1 MSVSMTNTV
10 NKKYR
15 NRAGLIILGLLV
27 FILAPFAVPQ
37 GTVSAG
43 TEIGSSIT
51 NGATEIYLEQA
62 TYYKENRLLEVAVL
76 SQGKEFNGQALDINV
91 VAMNQKNKK
100 YPITQE
106 AINDYYTVIFITDV
120 PEDFKQVKVTLSDN
134 AKSSDMFEATL
145 DPLFITPKNAEIQN
159 RFTVKSA
166 KSYQENY
173 LNGLITI
180 QENYLKTIDDEISK
194 LNAQIEKL
202 EQSSSDVT
210 KDVELMTGAEKQKAM
225 DKIKQNTSQITQVKK
240 QIEAKEEEK
249 LEYKEKIDRVENA
262 R

>member
-1 MSVSMTNTV
+1 MRVSMTNTV

-15 NRAGLIILGLLV
+15 KRAVLIILGLLV

-62 TYYKENRLLEVAVL
+62 VYYKENRLLEVAVL
-76 SQGKEFNGQALDINV
+76 SQGKELNSQALNVNV

-100 YPITQE
+100 YPVTQE
-106 AINDYYTVIFITDV
+106 KINDYYTVVFITDV
-120 PEDFKQVKVTLSDN
+120 PEDFKQVKLTLSDSTN
-134 AKSSDMFEATL
+134 SSDMFESTL
-145 DPLFITPKNAEIQN
+145 DPFFITPKNTEIN
-159 RFTVKSA
+159 DRFTVKSA
-166 KSYQENY
+166 KSYQQNY

-194 LNAQIEKL
+194 LNEQIATL

-225 DKIKQNTSQITQVKK
+225 DKIKQNTSQITQIKK

-249 LEYKEKIDRVENA
+249 NEYNEKIDRVENA